1 MHSPTLL
8 VIISA
13 SYEKLL
19 SWPATTSVQKTPH
32 LCHQTCKEIKCD
44 TERAWSIRKRYCV
57 VLHRSYQNAEN
68 NVDGLMK
75 EALCTSV
82 KGRQGKGSVNPS
94 SEVWKGQK
102 GQELKR

>member
-1 MHSPTLL
+1 
-8 VIISA
+8 
-13 SYEKLL
+13 
-19 SWPATTSVQKTPH
+19 
-32 LCHQTCKEIKCD
+32 
-44 TERAWSIRKRYCV
+44 
-57 VLHRSYQNAEN
+57 
-68 NVDGLMK
+68 MK